1 MRTLLS
7 GAIVLT
13 CDEQHTVHS
22 PGDVATDD
30 GVISYVGPKYAGEYD
45 ERVDLSGR
53 LLMPGLVNAHTHT
66 PMSLFRGLA
75 DDVDLHV
82 FLNERVWPREA
93 KLSGDEAYAGAL
105 LSHVEMLTSGVTTC
119 VDMYF
124 HEDELA
130 RAALDSGIRTLITPG
145 ILEAPALAAMLG
157 SWERRMAQVLDWCVR
172 WKGVAGRIHT
182 GLGPH
187 SPYTLSLDALSDIA
201 FEARNAELPMHI
213 HLVETRQERE
223 AFNARGF
230 GSTVVALRNVRFFDS
245 PVLVAH
251 SVWIEDRDIEIY
263 AAHGVGVAHC
273 PRSNAKLGAGVAPA
287 AAMIAAGVPV
297 GLGTDG
303 PATNNSLNLWNELA
317 LAPLQQRRSG
327 STRRCSPPRT
337 PLGRHPA
344 RSGPPACRV
353 WECWPRDTQP
363 TLWRSRSITPR
374 RRRPST
380 GGRGYIPMLVYA
392 GGRELVGRWVHGKQV
407 VRDGE
412 VLTVDEAQVRR
423 GTARRGRARPACDDS
438 HSGPASHPQD
448 GRVQRSPPLAARI
461 ERKETTRDTGNWG
474 RSTHER
480 LEAAAVAVRAAR
492 GETQVGLILAPASAA
507 GRRGGDRRCAAL
519 RRHPEYS
526 RLDRREPRRQAARR
540 AAGGTRSTRTSGRA
554 HLYEGY
560 EPEDVVFGVRLLA
573 RLGVDTLIVTNAAG
587 AINPE
592 FNPGDPMLVT
602 DHINLTGRNPIVG
615 QMDARIGPRFVDMSQ
630 AYDPRLIEAAAEAA
644 VALGE
649 PAPHG
654 VYLGLTGPS
663 FETPAEIRMARVLG
677 ADAVG
682 MSTVLEV
689 IAARQAGMRVLGI
702 SCITNMA
709 AGVLQQPISAQEVL
723 ETAERGTPSRR

>member
-45 ERVDLSGR
+45 ERVDLAGQ

-75 DDVDLHV
+75 DDVDLEV

-105 LSHVEMLTSGVTTC
+105 LSHVEMLKSGVTTC

-172 WKGVAGRIHT
+172 WNGVSGRIHT

-317 LAPLQQRRSG
+317 LAPLLAKAVG
-327 STRRCSPPRT
+327 
-337 PLGRHPA
+337 L
-344 RSGPPACRV
+344 
-353 WECWPRDTQP
+353 DP
-363 TLWRSRSITPR
+363 TLLSAEDALWAATRLGARAAGLSSVGVLAEGYAADIVALSLDHTTATPAFD
-374 RRRPST
+374 P

-392 GGRELVGRWVHGKQV
+392 GGRELVESVWVHGKQV

-423 GTARRGRARPACDDS
+423 
-438 HSGPASHPQD
+438 
-448 GRVQRSPPLAARI
+448 
-461 ERKETTRDTGNWG
+461 
-474 RSTHER
+474 
-480 LEAAAVAVRAAR
+480 EAQRAAL
-492 GETQVGLILAPASAA
+492 ELSA
-507 GRRGGDRRCAAL
+507 
-519 RRHPEYS
+519 
-526 RLDRREPRRQAARR
+526 
-540 AAGGTRSTRTSGRA
+540 
-554 HLYEGY
+554 
-560 EPEDVVFGVRLLA
+560 
-573 RLGVDTLIVTNAAG
+573 
-587 AINPE
+587 
-592 FNPGDPMLVT
+592 
-602 DHINLTGRNPIVG
+602 
-615 QMDARIGPRFVDMSQ
+615 
-630 AYDPRLIEAAAEAA
+630 
-644 VALGE
+644 
-649 PAPHG
+649 
-654 VYLGLTGPS
+654 
-663 FETPAEIRMARVLG
+663 RM
-677 ADAVG
+677 
-682 MSTVLEV
+682 
-689 IAARQAGMRVLGI
+689 
-702 SCITNMA
+702 
-709 AGVLQQPISAQEVL
+709 
-723 ETAERGTPSRR
+723 